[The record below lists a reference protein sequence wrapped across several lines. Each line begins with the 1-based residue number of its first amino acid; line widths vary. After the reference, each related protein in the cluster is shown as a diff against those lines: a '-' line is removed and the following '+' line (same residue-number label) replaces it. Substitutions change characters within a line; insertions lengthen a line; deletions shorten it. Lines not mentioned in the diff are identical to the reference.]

1 MVQSYG
7 TTETSG
13 TVCQQMPHDV
23 AGRPWSNS
31 IGQPLPHIDIDV
43 LDDDGS
49 PLRAGQVGQLAISG
63 PRVMAGYWENPEA
76 TRAAFHDDRYL
87 TGDLGFCDDHG
98 HFTILGRKKD
108 MIISG
113 GENVYPAEVERVLLA
128 HPDVVEAAVFGLPN
142 ERWGEEVR
150 GVVRLRDGSETR
162 PADLIAYCRKFI
174 GGYKVPKDIDLA
186 REELPKTGPGKIL
199 KSALRARYLEPRP

>member
-1 MVQSYG
+1 MRIDD
-7 TTETSG
+7 SG
-13 TVCQQMPHDV
+13 
-23 AGRPWSNS
+23 
-31 IGQPLPHIDIDV
+31 L
-43 LDDDGS
+43 
-49 PLRAGQVGQLAISG
+49 PLRAGEVGQLAISG

-76 TRAAFHDDRYL
+76 TRAAFRDGRYL

-150 GVVRLRDGSETR
+150 GVVRLRDGSQTR